1 MYALAVAGP
10 VGVAHALQL
19 LRCEFEM
26 AMALTSC
33 RTLADIGPRVLWE
46 TASKTPTSS

>member
-10 VGVAHALQL
+10 VGVAHALHV

-26 AMALTSC
+26 AMALTGC
-33 RTLADIGPRVLWE
+33 RTLKDINPQVLWPD
-46 TASKTPTSS
+46 KR